1 LLQANVEI
9 EEGGDMVDTVNF
21 SLLAE
26 QGARLRSF
34 KAGEIIF
41 KEGDRGDEMFVIQ
54 SGQVEIRRG
63 NRVLETLVE
72 KNIFGEMALI
82 DDGPRSASAVAATD
96 VSLVPVGEK
105 QFLFLVSETPYFA
118 LNVMRTLVRRLR
130 TMNEAV

>member
-1 LLQANVEI
+1 
-9 EEGGDMVDTVNF
+9 MVDTVNF
-21 SLLAE
+21 GLLAE
-26 QGARLRSF
+26 QGTRLRTF
-34 KAGEIIF
+34 KAGETIF
-41 KEGDRGDEMFVIQ
+41 KEGDPGDEMFVIH
-54 SGQVEIRRG
+54 SGRVEIRRG
-63 NRVLETLVE
+63 NRTLETLGE
-72 KNIFGEMALI
+72 KSIFGEMALI